1 MGLTEADSPA
11 CGWGGGLGRGGSRTR
26 GGEPGRSLK
35 PERSVRP
42 PAVAVVPPGGRDRPG
57 IAEAFEDLQCQ
68 ALVTDRLWMLLGIAV
83 LPRAAGL
90 DGER

>member
-1 MGLTEADSPA
+1 M
-11 CGWGGGLGRGGSRTR
+11 
-26 GGEPGRSLK
+26 
-35 PERSVRP
+35 VVV
-42 PAVAVVPPGGRDRPG
+42 VAPGGRDRPG

-90 DGER
+90 DGERRYAASTGPFQKNGWGGI